1 MRKMQ
6 EVYFDSVLECGA
18 VIKNDMVVLPEDWTM
33 TQLVKALKA
42 NGVKMFKLET
52 MRVFAKV

>member
-1 MRKMQ
+1 MER
-6 EVYFDSVLECGA
+6 VYFDSVLECGA
-18 VIKNDMVVLPEDWTM
+18 VIKGDMVVLPKDWTM

>member
-1 MRKMQ
+1 M
-6 EVYFDSVLECGA
+6 ETVYFDSVLECGA
-18 VIKNDMVVLPEDWTM
+18 VIKNDMVVLPKDWTM

-42 NGVKMFKLET
+42 DGVKMFKLET